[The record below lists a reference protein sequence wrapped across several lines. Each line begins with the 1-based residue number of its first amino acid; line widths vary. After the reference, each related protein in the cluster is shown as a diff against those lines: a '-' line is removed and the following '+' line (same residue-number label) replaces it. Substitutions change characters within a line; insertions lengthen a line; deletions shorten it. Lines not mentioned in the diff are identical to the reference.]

1 MAAEAAEPPS
11 PPPPRT
17 GEAEAPATPEKR
29 APADRDEKEQEGAE
43 RPEPKRRRARARIAA
58 LESVP
63 RASEVAAAAAAAAS
77 REDESVGGCD
87 GVEPS
92 FSFHARSFS
101 SAQTTPKFGSFDPGA
116 TTVVAAELV
125 AFHLMK
131 ASRRRVDSSAT
142 EEAGDHRT
150 VAGGDEEAAVEGSDE
165 NSR

>member
-1 MAAEAAEPPS
+1 
-11 PPPPRT
+11 
-17 GEAEAPATPEKR
+17 
-29 APADRDEKEQEGAE
+29 
-43 RPEPKRRRARARIAA
+43 
-58 LESVP
+58 
-63 RASEVAAAAAAAAS
+63 
-77 REDESVGGCD
+77 VGGCD
-87 GVEPS
+87 GVEQS

-131 ASRRRVDSSAT
+131 VSRRRVDSSAT